1 MALNVSD
8 LAGNDRELTG
18 SPATVGAS
26 PAPRRIAAQM
36 PPHLTVH
43 LPAFGSMLRHAGKHL
58 LESTIVPLGLFY
70 LMLTLVSFDGGL
82 IAALSWSLLALVR
95 RAVLRRP
102 IPAVLLLT
110 TTLLVARTIL
120 GLATGSAFLYFLQP
134 TLQNFLIAFVLVASL
149 SQRRPFIAKLA
160 DDFCAF
166 PDAFTRH
173 PRVLV
178 VFRQL
183 SLLWAL
189 VFITN
194 GAVTLWMLAQRTIEN
209 FLLVS
214 TAGSW
219 SVIGLAIV
227 VSLLWFRRAL
237 RGEGI
242 ALRMGAS

>member
-1 MALNVSD
+1 
-8 LAGNDRELTG
+8 
-18 SPATVGAS
+18 
-26 PAPRRIAAQM
+26 M

-43 LPAFGSMLRHAGKHL
+43 LPAFGSLLRQGARHL

-70 LMLTLVSFDGGL
+70 LLLTLVGLDGGL

-110 TTLLVARTIL
+110 TGLLVARTVL
-120 GLATGSAFLYFLQP
+120 GLATGSIFLYFLQP
-134 TLQNFLIAFVLVASL
+134 TLQNFLIAFILVASL
-149 SQRRPFIAKLA
+149 PFGRPFIAKLA

-166 PDAFTRH
+166 PAAFTEH
-173 PRVLV
+173 PRVV
-178 VFRQL
+178 QIFRRL

-189 VFITN
+189 VFLTN
-194 GAVTLWMLAQRTIEN
+194 GVTTLWMLAKQTVGN
-209 FLLVS
+209 FLVVS

-219 SVIGLAIV
+219 TVIGAAIV
-227 VSLLWFRRAL
+227 ISLLWFRRVL

-242 ALRMGAS
+242 AVRMGSPAPV